1 MSARRAPFGLAA
13 LPLVAVF
20 SAVLLVLTGCST
32 TGDDAGRDRTCVTDY
47 DAAHDYFPQKVTV
60 DYAKNFR
67 IEYHANYAVL
77 TVEQPFPGGRPESYA
92 LVRCGTP
99 APELTGPLAG
109 AQVIDVPVRTVYSG
123 STTQLPWF
131 TELGVLDTLTG
142 AASTSMITSPEVR
155 ARVAAGKVTE
165 YATGATINT
174 ERVMAAHPDVVLTDG
189 TENAAYPA
197 LRRAGIPVV
206 AVADWLESDPLA
218 IAEWIK
224 VLGVLTDTAGKA
236 DEVFAGI
243 AARYNELAART
254 RGLPVTRILY
264 GADFQGTWS
273 VPGEASP
280 SGRLIR
286 DAGGDWPW
294 SSSAG
299 TSVQT
304 SFEDVVARAGD
315 APLWL
320 VADNQW
326 TTIGDVTAVD
336 PRYRRLAA
344 VASGN
349 VWNANLAMGPTGGND
364 FFESGSARP
373 DLVLGDTVAI
383 LHPELLPDHTFVY
396 YRKLAG

>member
-1 MSARRAPFGLAA
+1 MIRRRRLAHAVAA
-13 LPLVAVF
+13 LGG
-20 SAVLLVLTGCST
+20 AVLLALTGCT
-32 TGDDAGRDRTCVTDY
+32 AAVDDPGRDRTCVTDY
-47 DAAHDYFPQKVTV
+47 DAGRDYFPQKVTV

-67 IEYHANYAVL
+67 VDYHANYAVL

-131 TELGVLDTLTG
+131 TELDVLDTLTG
-142 AASTSMITSPEVR
+142 AASTSMISSPQVR
-155 ARVAAGKVTE
+155 ARVDAGKVTE
-165 YATGATINT
+165 YATGATIDT
-174 ERVMAAHPDVVLTDG
+174 ERVMAARPDVVLTDG

-224 VLGVLTDTAGKA
+224 VLGVLTDTAARA
-236 DEVFAGI
+236 DEVFDQI
-243 AARYNELAART
+243 ARRYTDLAART
-254 RGLPVTRILY
+254 RGLPVARILY

-273 VPGEASP
+273 VPGADSP

-294 SSSAG
+294 SSAPG
-299 TSVQT
+299 ISVQT
-304 SFEDVVARAGD
+304 SFEDVVARAAD
-315 APLWL
+315 APIWL

-336 PRYRRLAA
+336 PRYRSLAA
-344 VASGN
+344 VSSGQ

-364 FFESGSARP
+364 FYESGSARP
-373 DLVLGDTVAI
+373 DLVLADTVAI
-383 LHPELLPDHTFVY
+383 LHPELLPGHTFVY
-396 YRKLAG
+396 YRKLSR